1 MNRQKLFNKKLEI
14 LKDNIIDYLCS
25 KKDKNPI
32 NIVYFSDMFEC
43 SRGFVDKALY
53 ELITE
58 NRLDDY
64 DVVDTG
70 GLLFLKKIDKYD

>member
-1 MNRQKLFNKKLEI
+1 
-14 LKDNIIDYLCS
+14 
-25 KKDKNPI
+25 
-32 NIVYFSDMFEC
+32 MFDC